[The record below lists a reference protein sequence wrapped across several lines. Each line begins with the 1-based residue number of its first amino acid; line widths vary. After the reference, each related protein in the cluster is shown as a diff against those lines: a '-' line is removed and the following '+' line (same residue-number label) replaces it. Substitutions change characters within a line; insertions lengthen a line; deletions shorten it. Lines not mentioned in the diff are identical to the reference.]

1 MFLITPEPYEP
12 EAVAAVRD
20 WFGKTGRPVYVCG
33 PLLPPTSAT
42 ATAKEQQQSTEA
54 VQIQEFLDTTLK
66 TSGEKSLLYVRACLD
81 TFGVWKRFMS
91 VQISFGSLFWPVKTP
106 EKMWAVLDVV
116 MERGIPFVSASDN
129 ACAQYK
135 YTTLIPSG

>member
-1 MFLITPEPYEP
+1 MESCDGVFLTTPEPYEP

-66 TSGEKSLLYVRACLD
+66 TSGEKSLLYVRLRLS
-81 TFGVWKRFMS
+81 TFGVRKRLMARFVDLVWLAFLAGQDTREDM
-91 VQISFGSLFWPVKTP
+91 GGPGCRDGTRHSLCECF
-106 EKMWAVLDVV
+106 
-116 MERGIPFVSASDN
+116 R
-129 ACAQYK
+129 
-135 YTTLIPSG
+135 